1 MDEGQGLF
9 PTIFLH
15 FLHPW
20 RSSRR
25 SSRRGVL
32 FLGYFLWD
40 EQQEV
45 TRHHNYMDVGGR
57 VMPGAITE
65 AEPDINKK

>member
-1 MDEGQGLF
+1 MDEG
-9 PTIFLH
+9 
-15 FLHPW
+15 
-20 RSSRR
+20 RR
-25 SSRRGVL
+25 RPSRRGVL

-45 TRHHNYMDVGGR
+45 TCHHNYMDVGGR

-65 AEPDINKK
+65 AEPDVKKK